1 MLHNDINT
9 YITILPDDTYIN
21 TLAIKNAKAEHI
33 LQRKQKNYKKK
44 LKNCQKKIY
53 ETW

>member
-21 TLAIKNAKAEHI
+21 KLAIKNAKAEYTAT
-33 LQRKQKNYKKK
+33 QAKK
-44 LKNCQKKIY
+44 L
-53 ETW
+53 